1 AAKMQ
6 QKIRNEEMEIDVVE
20 RHVTHPSLDPTFPS
34 LPSTLFA
41 LWNQVKRRV
50 GSQISVE
57 EKEILRKDKEL
68 IAMIKLPAE
77 AEASRVELIAQGKAK
92 QTVEASVA
100 EGQKI
105 KMIGAADAYA
115 IEAIGKAEAE
125 MMRMKAAA
133 YKQYGE
139 AAILSLTLEALP
151 KIAAEVAAPLAKTDE
166 IVLIS
171 GSDGGLTS
179 DVTRLVSQIPP
190 TLHALTGVDL
200 SKVLGKIPGA
210 K

>member
-1 AAKMQ
+1 
-6 QKIRNEEMEIDVVE
+6 V
-20 RHVTHPSLDPTFPS
+20 
-34 LPSTLFA
+34 
-41 LWNQVKRRV
+41 
-50 GSQISVE
+50 
-57 EKEILRKDKEL
+57 
-68 IAMIKLPAE
+68 KLPAE
-77 AEASRVELIAQGKAK
+77 AEAAKVELIAQGKRT
-92 QTVEASVA
+92 QTIEASRA
-100 EGQKI
+100 EAQRI

-115 IEAIGKAEAE
+115 IEAVGKAEAE

-171 GSDGGLTS
+171 GTNGGFTG

-190 TLHALTGVDL
+190 AVHALTGFR
-200 SKVLGKIPGA
+200 
-210 K
+210 